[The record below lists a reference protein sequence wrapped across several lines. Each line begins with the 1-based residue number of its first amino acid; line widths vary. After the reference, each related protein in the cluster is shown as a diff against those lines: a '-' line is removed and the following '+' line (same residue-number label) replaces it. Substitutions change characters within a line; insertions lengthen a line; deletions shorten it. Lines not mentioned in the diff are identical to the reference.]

1 MKTTLLTLFTLA
13 ALTAAAQ
20 TPAATTSDCDITSV
34 ETASTCQI
42 GKMEGAF
49 HRAALAKADTTESA
63 ASAAPKQALENATTN
78 KVANSNRA
86 TTAPD
91 TFAARIHNSYQD
103 FLQPL
108 SFAINKVE
116 ESKDGQALI
125 LRFNPIRQPPFN
137 LGFTATAAKPTVAD
151 AVKKNIADA
160 NRDATVAKIEKEFG
174 DFDDITL
181 SASFTRTTAKCAS
194 LSDRC
199 FGRNPEIYWDIIS
212 APVVALAGF
221 ASTRRSQRASL
232 KLRDD
237 IADAFADVKP
247 PIQQPGLKKL
257 SEVPDVAKRQ
267 QLYEDARIAGEADIA
282 DTRAYLVAFK
292 AAGLENLATLI
303 DNQPEWALTG
313 SFHDRGAFNGPD
325 ETSASFDYQVGLI
338 HLTNIR
344 QKLRNTACVA
354 EADKA
359 AVGEIASE
367 TAINNSCLTAA
378 LKDKQISSN
387 LSDKI
392 VVNVSY
398 IKVNRYR
405 LNDLGDISAT
415 GFTPVDLKRTSEW
428 KAKGQWGRKLGF
440 AVTDQR
446 PRLDVSVEFH
456 RTAKGGER
464 TLNRFVSTA
473 TLTVPW
479 STSASFPVS
488 LSYANKSEFISDA
501 RKKLSMHFGL
511 SYRLPW
517 EKKE

>member
-1 MKTTLLTLFTLA
+1 MKNTILALFAVST
-13 ALTAAAQ
+13 LTAAAQ
-20 TPAATTSDCDITSV
+20 TITATTECDVTSV
-34 ETASTCQI
+34 ETATASNCVINQ
-42 GKMEGAF
+42 MAGAF
-49 HRAALAKADTTESA
+49 QKRALTEAGITKADAEE
-63 ASAAPKQALENATTN
+63 APKTVLENATTN

-86 TTAPD
+86 TTVPD
-91 TFAARIHNSYQD
+91 AFAARIHNSYQD

-125 LRFNPIRQPPFN
+125 LRFNPLRQPPFN
-137 LGFTATAAKPTVAD
+137 VGFTATAAKPTVAD
-151 AVKKNIADA
+151 AVKKNLADA

-174 DFDDITL
+174 DFDEITL
-181 SASFTRTTAKCAS
+181 SGSFTRTTDKCTS

-212 APVVALAGF
+212 APVLALAGV
-221 ASTRRSQRASL
+221 ASSRT
-232 KLRDD
+232 
-237 IADAFADVKP
+237 AFNAGADVNRQA
-247 PIQQPGLKKL
+247 IAL
-257 SEVPDVAKRQ
+257 VPRADGDRRPRLFSDVDPAARQ
-267 QLYEDARIAGEADIA
+267 HLYDLARRAGEADLA
-282 DTRAYLVAFK
+282 DTRAYLAAFK

-344 QKLRNTACVA
+344 QKLRNTACVMDP
-354 EADKA
+354 DKA
-359 AVGEIASE
+359 TVGETASE

-378 LKDKQISSN
+378 LKDNQISSN
-387 LSDKI
+387 LSGKI

-398 IKVNRYR
+398 TKVNRYR
-405 LNDLGDISAT
+405 LNDLGDIPAD
-415 GFTPVDLKRTSEW
+415 GFTPVDLKRISEW
-428 KAKGQWGRKLGF
+428 KAKGQWGRKLGV

-456 RTAKGGER
+456 RTASGGAR